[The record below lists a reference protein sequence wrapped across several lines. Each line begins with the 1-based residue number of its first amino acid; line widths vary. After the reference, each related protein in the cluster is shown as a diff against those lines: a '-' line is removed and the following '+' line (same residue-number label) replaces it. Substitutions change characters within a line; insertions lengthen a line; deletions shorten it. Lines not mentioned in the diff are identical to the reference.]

1 MTFWFFCVRT
11 KEQIQ
16 TIPDQFD
23 TLYRTLP
30 KSSINTISPPVHT
43 LSFSIIIISL
53 SPRLLLFSSHLLLIG
68 SRLLL
73 FDNRLLPI
81 GSHPLPIGLCL
92 LLFGSRLLLFYFRQ
106 VLIYYH
112 QALILNYNTQT
123 PHFQQTKS
131 PLLHSCGTNIYPPLL
146 LHFLPTQI
154 PRSHYCKK
162 NPRNSEPPSGIL
174 SWKEKLKLA
183 PPDHS
188 SWAHSALPY
197 LQSYQTATHT
207 SSRFRPRLSSSV

>member
-1 MTFWFFCVRT
+1 M
-11 KEQIQ
+11 
-16 TIPDQFD
+16 
-23 TLYRTLP
+23 
-30 KSSINTISPPVHT
+30 
-43 LSFSIIIISL
+43 
-53 SPRLLLFSSHLLLIG
+53 
-68 SRLLL
+68 
-73 FDNRLLPI
+73 LPI

-123 PHFQQTKS
+123 PISSKPNHLSYIPAAQTFI
-131 PLLHSCGTNIYPPLL
+131 PLCSFISCLHKYLGHT
-146 LHFLPTQI
+146 TA
-154 PRSHYCKK
+154 KK

>member
-1 MTFWFFCVRT
+1 LTFWFFCVRT

-43 LSFSIIIISL
+43 LSFSIIIVSL

-73 FDNRLLPI
+73 L
-81 GSHPLPIGLCL
+81 
-92 LLFGSRLLLFYFRQ
+92 YFRQ